1 MNWVTTPQ
9 QAALAAQGAHFVSV
23 EMMYRPRPAFSPAR
37 DVFDACWR
45 SRMNALSAGDA
56 VLLLVNTPSTLDS
69 LQPLMRTSPHVVWIA
84 AEVAPQPS
92 QKSNAEGPRAWG
104 WETPE
109 RWQQFRTTDRWAR
122 IRFALRTGLAVE
134 DIDSSCYLL
143 MPAHD
148 AVYGQRLLRVMEAA
162 ALRYATRQAPA
173 AISPYTPW
181 QHAPLAGIA
190 ISPEIITAMNA
201 TFARSGNMA
210 LRIARNQVQA
220 FWGKMSMLPVSA
232 CELLLS
238 EVSMTV
244 WEDDK
249 EIDRALRDCNLNAR
263 ALYIAD
269 RTLYQQTPPV
279 FTRED
284 LRRVIERT
292 IHYSLNIP
300 HTPLGASSL
309 NRPLDFS
316 GRLRAQLFPRFR
328 RGSRL
333 ADALIADV
341 MREIEQ
347 RLAATGVSWVDW
359 GDYRH
364 VVRIGDPDVEVW
376 GKRSP

>member
-9 QAALAAQGAHFVSV
+9 QAALVAQEARFVSV
-23 EMMYRPRPAFSPAR
+23 EMMYRPRPALGPAR

-45 SRMNALSAGDA
+45 RRMAALSAGDA
-56 VLLLVNTPSTLDS
+56 ALLLVNALPTFDS
-69 LQPLMRTSPHVVWIA
+69 LQPLMRTAPHVVWIA
-84 AEVAPQPS
+84 AEVNPQPS
-92 QKSNAEGPRAWG
+92 PNANPERPRAWG

-122 IRFALRTGLAVE
+122 IRFALRTGVALH
-134 DIDSSCYLL
+134 DIENDGFLL

-148 AVYGQRLLRVMEAA
+148 AVYGQRLLEVMEQAA
-162 ALRYATRQAPA
+162 YQNSSRDAPA

-181 QHAPLAGIA
+181 QHAPLPGIS
-190 ISPEIITAMNA
+190 ISPEIIAAMNA
-201 TFARSGNMA
+201 AFARSGNMA

-220 FWGKMSMLPVSA
+220 FWGKMSMLPFCVCDDVLQA
-232 CELLLS
+232 
-238 EVSMTV
+238 VSMTV

-249 EIDRALRDCNLNAR
+249 EIDRALRDCGLNAR

-279 FTRED
+279 FTRDD

-300 HTPLGASSL
+300 HSPLGASSL

-316 GRLRAQLFPRFR
+316 GRLRALLFPRFR
-328 RGSRL
+328 RGTRL

-376 GKRSP
+376 GWRSP